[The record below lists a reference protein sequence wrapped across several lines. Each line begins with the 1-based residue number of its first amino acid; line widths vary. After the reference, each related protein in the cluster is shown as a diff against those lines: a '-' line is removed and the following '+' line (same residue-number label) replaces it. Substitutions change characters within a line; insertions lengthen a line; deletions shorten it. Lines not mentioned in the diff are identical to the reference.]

1 MNQDKKLVTIDFI
14 FICAVIFITYCNI
27 TVFYS
32 LYLYLEELQIAKSW
46 RGFIIG
52 CSALSTIALF
62 LLASH
67 HLTAKTAVKSALFGA
82 CIMIFCGIGYV
93 ISSSMA
99 GLIAL
104 RLLNGVAVYLLSAS
118 CMTLMVSS
126 IPTEKNAQAFS
137 LYSVALLL
145 PYSTVPASC
154 DFLNPH
160 LPSVAYSYFGMAMLL
175 VPSILMILV
184 IGRRQR
190 SRLAD
195 TSESTPVSLK
205 DMYKNAL
212 TPKIGLVLLLNA
224 LYIVTF
230 SSLFFMAEGLFHSR
244 GYDHVGSYFT
254 IQMFCMIL
262 IRLFG
267 NQLFDKMKKIRLI
280 ALSFLLSA
288 VSFVLA
294 ANSHSLTGLYASSFV
309 MGIAM
314 GLSSPALYS
323 LMFTLSSERFR
334 VVNSNLMILSL
345 QIGNFLGPVYG
356 AAVMHQ
362 IGYTGFLYAT
372 AGCCLFG
379 EVLCLLLTSRKVDT
393 SGLAARC

>member
-1 MNQDKKLVTIDFI
+1 
-14 FICAVIFITYCNI
+14 
-27 TVFYS
+27 
-32 LYLYLEELQIAKSW
+32 
-46 RGFIIG
+46 
-52 CSALSTIALF
+52 
-62 LLASH
+62 
-67 HLTAKTAVKSALFGA
+67 
-82 CIMIFCGIGYV
+82 MIFCGIGYV

-212 TPKIGLVLLLNA
+212 TA
-224 LYIVTF
+224 
-230 SSLFFMAEGLFHSR
+230 
-244 GYDHVGSYFT
+244 
-254 IQMFCMIL
+254 
-262 IRLFG
+262 
-267 NQLFDKMKKIRLI
+267 
-280 ALSFLLSA
+280 
-288 VSFVLA
+288 
-294 ANSHSLTGLYASSFV
+294 
-309 MGIAM
+309 
-314 GLSSPALYS
+314 
-323 LMFTLSSERFR
+323 
-334 VVNSNLMILSL
+334 
-345 QIGNFLGPVYG
+345 
-356 AAVMHQ
+356 
-362 IGYTGFLYAT
+362 
-372 AGCCLFG
+372 
-379 EVLCLLLTSRKVDT
+379 
-393 SGLAARC
+393 